1 MGNCQIWVATETQ
14 CPRRREG
21 LLVEKITE
29 SMSIYDVEVDPTA
42 SNTAHGAA
50 VQMVGYG
57 KRVLE
62 FGCAAGHVTK
72 VLVEQNCTVT
82 GVERDATAA
91 SGASRYADRVVV
103 GDIEAD
109 EVWSELEGHT
119 FDVLMFGDVLEH
131 MRDPLAVLRR
141 GVPLLAGG
149 GVVVTSIPNVAH
161 GDLRMALLRG
171 RFDYGPWGLLD
182 RTHLRLF
189 THETMLDLLHQAG
202 LAPVELRRIVV
213 PLFSA
218 PEFDVK
224 PEDVD
229 PQVVEM
235 LRQDPN
241 AETYQFVVKAIPDG
255 GDEALRQAMARLRV
269 LEDDAPQL
277 SRQLAAVQ
285 SERDASFARAMVAE
299 SALTAVQAE
308 RDASDARAT
317 DAESALTAVHAE
329 RDASDARAMNA
340 ESALM
345 AVHADRDAWR
355 ARAIDAENALMAA
368 NAELRGITGS
378 RSLRW
383 TAPARRLAREARR
396 VIGGR

>member
-1 MGNCQIWVATETQ
+1 
-14 CPRRREG
+14 
-21 LLVEKITE
+21 
-29 SMSIYDVEVDPTA
+29 MSIYDVEVDPSA

-72 VLVEQNCTVT
+72 VLVEQNCIVT

-91 SGASRYADRVVV
+91 SGAGRYAHRVVV

-109 EVWSELEGHT
+109 EVWGELEGNT

-141 GVPLLAGG
+141 GVPLLAAG

-161 GDLRMALLRG
+161 GDLRMSLLRG

-189 THETMLDLLHQAG
+189 TYESMLDLLHQAG

-213 PLFSA
+213 PLFNA

-229 PQVVEM
+229 PRVVDM
-235 LRQDPN
+235 LRHDPN
-241 AETYQFVVKAIPDG
+241 AETYQFVVKAVPDG

-277 SRQLAAVQ
+277 AAVRA
-285 SERDASFARAMVAE
+285 ERDALHAQATDAVS
-299 SALTAVQAE
+299 SLTAVQAE
-308 RDASDARAT
+308 RDAWHAQARE
-317 DAESALTAVHAE
+317 AESALTAVKAQ
-329 RDASDARAMNA
+329 RDEWHARAMNA
-340 ESALM
+340 ESALSV
-345 AVHADRDAWR
+345 AK
-355 ARAIDAENALMAA
+355 
-368 NAELRGITGS
+368 AELGRIAGS

-383 TAPARRLAREARR
+383 TAPARRIAREARR
-396 VIGGR
+396 LMGGH

>member
-1 MGNCQIWVATETQ
+1 
-14 CPRRREG
+14 
-21 LLVEKITE
+21 LVEKITE
-29 SMSIYDVEVDPTA
+29 SLSPYEVKVDPTD

-72 VLVEQNCTVT
+72 VLVEQNCRVT
-82 GVERDATAA
+82 GVERDAIAA
-91 SGASRYADRVVV
+91 SGASRFAERVVV

-109 EVWSELEGHT
+109 EVWGELDDHT

-141 GVPLLAGG
+141 GVPLLAAG

-161 GDLRMALLRG
+161 GDLRMALLG
-171 RFDYGPWGLLD
+171 GHFDYGPWGLLD

-189 THETMLDLLHQAG
+189 TYETMLDLLHQAG
-202 LAPVELRRIVV
+202 LAPLELRRIIV
-213 PLFSA
+213 PLFNA

-255 GDEALRQAMARLRV
+255 GDEALRQAMARLRL
-269 LEDDAPQL
+269 LEDDVPQQSL
-277 SRQLAAVQ
+277 QLAGLQA
-285 SERDASFARAMVAE
+285 ERDASHARAVDAESALTAFQADRDAWQSRAMDAE
-299 SALTAVQAE
+299 SALTAVQAD
-308 RDASDARAT
+308 RDAWQS
-317 DAESALTAVHAE
+317 
-329 RDASDARAMNA
+329 RAMDA

-345 AVHADRDAWR
+345 A
-355 ARAIDAENALMAA
+355 AESALIAA
-368 NAELRGITGS
+368 KAELHGIAVS

-383 TAPARRLAREARR
+383 TEPGRRIARKARR
-396 VIGGR
+396 VIGSGARRPSP

>member
-1 MGNCQIWVATETQ
+1 M
-14 CPRRREG
+14 
-21 LLVEKITE
+21 VEKITE

-72 VLVEQNCTVT
+72 VLVQQNCAVT

-91 SGASRYADRVVV
+91 SGASRYAERVVV

-109 EVWSELEGHT
+109 EVWGELEGQT

-141 GVPLLAGG
+141 GVPLLAAG

-161 GDLRMALLRG
+161 GDLRLELLRG
-171 RFDYGPWGLLD
+171 RFEYGPWGLLD

-189 THETMLDLLHQAG
+189 TYETMLALLHQAG
-202 LAPVELRRIVV
+202 LAPVELRRIIV
-213 PLFSA
+213 PLFKA

-235 LRQDPN
+235 LRHDPN

-255 GDEALRQAMARLRV
+255 GDEALRQAMARLRL
-269 LEDDAPQL
+269 LEEDVPHRDL
-277 SRQLAAVQ
+277 QLATVQ
-285 SERDASFARAMVAE
+285 VERDTSHARAIAAE
-299 SALTAVQAE
+299 NATMAVQAD
-308 RDASDARAT
+308 RDAWQARAT
-317 DAESALTAVHAE
+317 DAEGALLAVQ
-329 RDASDARAMNA
+329 
-340 ESALM
+340 
-345 AVHADRDAWR
+345 ADRDAWH
-355 ARAIDAENALMAA
+355 ARAVDAEATLMAA
-368 NAELRGITGS
+368 KAELRGVTAS

-383 TAPARRLAREARR
+383 TAPARRIARAARR
-396 VIGGR
+396 VIGDR

>member
-1 MGNCQIWVATETQ
+1 M
-14 CPRRREG
+14 P
-21 LLVEKITE
+21 LVEKITE

-91 SGASRYADRVVV
+91 SGASRYAERVVV

-109 EVWSELEGHT
+109 EVWAELDGNV

-131 MRDPLAVLRR
+131 MRDPLEVLRR
-141 GVPLLAGG
+141 SVPLLAAG

-189 THETMLDLLHQAG
+189 TYETMLDLLRQAG

-213 PLFSA
+213 PLFNA

-235 LRQDPN
+235 LRHDPN

-255 GDEALRQAMARLRV
+255 GDESLRQAMVRLRL
-269 LEDDAPQL
+269 LEDDVPQRNL
-277 SRQLAAVQ
+277 QLA
-285 SERDASFARAMVAE
+285 
-299 SALTAVQAE
+299 AVQAE
-308 RDASDARAT
+308 RDTS
-317 DAESALTAVHAE
+317 H
-329 RDASDARAMNA
+329 ARAM
-340 ESALM
+340 
-345 AVHADRDAWR
+345 
-355 ARAIDAENALMAA
+355 DAENALMAVQA
-368 NAELRGITGS
+368 DRDAWHARAMDAESALMAAKAELHGITDS

-383 TAPARRLAREARR
+383 TEPARRIARETRR
-396 VIGGR
+396 VIGRR